1 MKVACRV
8 RGVPLNYSRSKWPD
22 DSLVGQAVKKGTW
35 EGSRKMLATLKGG
48 ARLKKIVMSCSL
60 GALMFLGGCGD
71 FSDSE
76 GVLNSSPSAAS
87 NQPGGMVR
95 QEDQISVET
104 ARQVATNY
112 VKADMVNVR
121 QREVY
126 GQNFEEMGQDFLG
139 EATVLQRGA
148 QVQAQAENATS
159 GGQLAYIFP
168 LKPRGYVVVSAQRGL
183 PPVIAHSYTSDFDWT
198 EDPENHLLTLLRMDL
213 TSRGEALASAPEV
226 RARGVSEYQ
235 EAWDELASGA
245 ALTPQGSDDSVG
257 VMAVSDEEQLDE
269 EEVPLEPES
278 ESEETAPIPLP
289 PEGEDSLLEPLTAE
303 ATGVDEGYG
312 SLGVRAQNSQPVL
325 SRDAGGGLV
334 LIPRLM
340 PLTPAIPWHQKD
352 PYNEHCPVHNG
363 KKTVVGCAAT
373 AAAQIMNY
381 WQYPS
386 HVSFYPEDTYYTK
399 TLGIKVDATKA
410 NFPNVTY
417 NSKDPQVEIETR
429 AKLSYMAGVAHKM
442 DYGPELSLAYLR
454 PQAWDK
460 LGFPGTKDL
469 GISQWS
475 TAQIIEEICAG
486 RPVVLA
492 VGNKDESHAI
502 VVDGYDEANKTFN
515 MNFGWED
522 GSINTW
528 YELPSSNKK
537 LPGSYDIVQGIVT
550 GISPPNSA
558 SRVAAWLTAPA
569 NGATISSETTFTW
582 NKGTGNS
589 KYVLYLGTE
598 KGKKNIKG
606 VDTGANTSY
615 KLPSSLPEGPLYL
628 RLYSQTSAGASLS
641 ADYTFTVKK
650 PTWSPA
656 TMISPVNGA
665 TISPETTFKWNK
677 GKGNGRFVLYLGTKA
692 GKKDIKG
699 VNTGSNNAYKLPSP
713 LPAGPLFVRLYSQ
726 TSAGTT
732 LGYLDYKYTVKKSA
746 TMTSP
751 VNGATI
757 PPSTTFKWKALPGVT
772 NYVLY
777 VGRQSGTK
785 DVYSKDLGTLTQATV
800 SGLPAGNLH
809 VRLYSKGPG
818 IYAYNDYVYTVQG
831 WTPAKLT
838 SPAQGAMLNNMGS
851 NTFRWQGSQNSEY
864 LVYLGT
870 KRGGIEYGKHK
881 LPGGTTSLS
890 VGNFKGGPLYVR
902 LYSKPTSASTWD
914 NYDDYLFNVRYKL
927 SLKSDRGN
935 GKYVQAVNAGGG
947 AVQATADSVR
957 EWETFYLEDY
967 NGGLLTSGDEVNIRS
982 WDLKYLSADG
992 NLSSQVPLRADR
1004 TQASKW
1010 EAFRIAKVGG
1020 SGTIGETNL
1029 VSLQALYNNK
1039 FVTAEGGKGKPLY
1052 ANRDKVESWETFQAV
1067 VLR

>member
-1 MKVACRV
+1 
-8 RGVPLNYSRSKWPD
+8 
-22 DSLVGQAVKKGTW
+22 
-35 EGSRKMLATLKGG
+35 MLATLKRSS
-48 ARLKKIVMSCSL
+48 RLKKIVMSCGL
-60 GALMFLGGCGD
+60 GVLIFLGGCGD

-76 GVLNSSPSAAS
+76 GVLSSSPSTAS
-87 NQPGGMVR
+87 DRSGGMVR
-95 QEDQISVET
+95 QEDQISMET

-112 VKADMVNVR
+112 VKADMANVR

-126 GQNFEEMGQDFLG
+126 GQNFDEMGQDFLG
-139 EATVLQRGA
+139 EAAILGGSA

-168 LKPRGYVVVSAQRGL
+168 LKPKGYVVVSAQRGL

-198 EDPENHLLTLLRMDL
+198 EDPENHLLTFLRSDL
-213 TSRGEALASAPEV
+213 NLRGEALAAHPEV
-226 RARGVSEYQ
+226 RSRGLSAEQ
-235 EAWDELASGA
+235 ENWDELISGA
-245 ALTPQGSDDSVG
+245 ALSPQGVYDSAG
-257 VMAVSDEEQLDE
+257 VMAASEGEQPDENQ
-269 EEVPLEPES
+269 VPLDP

-289 PEGEDSLLEPLTAE
+289 LEGEDSLLEPLTAE

-312 SLGVRAQNSQPVL
+312 TLGVRAQSSQPVL

-340 PLTPAIPWHQKD
+340 TFDTWDQGD
-352 PYNEHCPVHNG
+352 PDNPTYNKYCPTHNG
-363 KKTVVGCAAT
+363 RTTLVGCTAT
-373 AAAQIMNY
+373 AMAQIMNY
-381 WQYPS
+381 WQYP
-386 HVSFYPEDTYYTK
+386 TK
-399 TLGIKVDATKA
+399 VTFGPTDDYWSKKENLIFQIAASNATLPSVNYNGRNPSDDTKA
-410 NFPNVTY
+410 
-417 NSKDPQVEIETR
+417 D
-429 AKLSYMAGVAHKM
+429 LSYAAGVALKM
-442 DYGPELSLAYLR
+442 DYGLKASATENLGTIPAMETFQ
-454 PQAWDK
+454 PAWAK
-460 LGFPGTKDL
+460 LGYSYEKEMPWNSARDRAK
-469 GISQWS
+469 IVK
-475 TAQIIEEICAG
+475 EICAG
-486 RPVVLA
+486 RPVMLA
-492 VGNKDESHAI
+492 ISHYTPEKGHKDMHAI
-502 VVDGYDEANKTFN
+502 VVDGYDESNGTFHL
-515 MNFGWED
+515 NFGWKGQD
-522 GSINTW
+522 DNW
-528 YELPSSNKK
+528 YTLPFNEKLQGYDFNAVHSSA
-537 LPGSYDIVQGIVT
+537 T
-550 GISPPNSA
+550 GISPPSGA
-558 SRVAAWLTAPA
+558 PQVAAWLTSPA
-569 NGATISSETTFTW
+569 NGATINADRPTFTW
-582 NKGTGNS
+582 NPGMGNQKYTLSVLAGYISVPTTTTGTS
-589 KYVLYLGTE
+589 ATVQRE
-598 KGKKNIKG
+598 
-606 VDTGANTSY
+606 
-615 KLPSSLPEGPLYL
+615 LPEGPVLVKL
-628 RLYSQTSAGASLS
+628 SSQRKSDGVWSHAK
-641 ADYTFTVKK
+641 YTFTAKK
-650 PTWSPA
+650 PAWSPA

-1020 SGTIGETNL
+1020 SGTISETNL